1 LSDIGLHPLQ
11 SLETEALY
19 VSGLSRH
26 RAFAIDDLNIGPSL
40 ADFAF
45 TRLME
50 AFFARAIADK
60 DPEFS
65 AMFRQ
70 NKELH
75 MLSMAEYLLMRTGGP
90 PVYAVRIGIPDL
102 GRSHAN
108 LNITEKQIEKFID
121 HMEEAFHD
129 CRYDFRD
136 EYVAP
141 ILDFLRYQAT
151 LIMVYKR
158 KQSEIV
164 ARGSLF

>member
-1 LSDIGLHPLQ
+1 
-11 SLETEALY
+11 
-19 VSGLSRH
+19 
-26 RAFAIDDLNIGPSL
+26 
-40 ADFAF
+40 
-45 TRLME
+45 
-50 AFFARAIADK
+50 
-60 DPEFS
+60 
-65 AMFRQ
+65 MFRQ

-102 GRSHAN
+102 GKSHAN
-108 LNITEKQIEKFID
+108 LDITEKQIEKFMD